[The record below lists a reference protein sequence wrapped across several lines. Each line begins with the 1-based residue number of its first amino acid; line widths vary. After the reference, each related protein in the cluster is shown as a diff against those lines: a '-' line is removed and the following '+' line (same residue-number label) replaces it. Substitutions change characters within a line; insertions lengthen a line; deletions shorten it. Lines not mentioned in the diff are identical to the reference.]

1 METAL
6 RGAGIQRRLGLAD
19 QVYDALTSSIAAGK
33 LRPGEHLVFDRLA
46 EQLGVSATPVREAL
60 ARLIPKGIVQEGQH
74 GKLYLIPITRRYV
87 ADVFRVRA
95 SLEGLAAELA
105 ATRLPDAELAVIR
118 TELSAAAAALDRGDY
133 SLHVAVD
140 ARLHRLIR
148 DAADNAVLRRELESI
163 QLHTDYIR
171 GFSQRHSGDHIRF
184 SHQEHLGLVDAL
196 ARRDA
201 AASRAA
207 IEQHILAASERIAHL
222 IDFDQPAP

>member
-1 METAL
+1 MDTEL
-6 RGAGIQRRLGLAD
+6 SGAGIRRRPGLAD

-33 LRPGEHLVFDRLA
+33 LRPGEHLIFDRLA

-60 ARLIPKGIVQEGQH
+60 ARLIPEGIVQEGPH

-87 ADVFRVRA
+87 ADIFRVRA

-105 ATRLPDAELAVIR
+105 AERLDEAALAAIRAELSV
-118 TELSAAAAALDRGDY
+118 TAAALDRGDM
-133 SLHVAVD
+133 SFHFAVD

-148 DAADNAVLRRELESI
+148 EAADNAVLQRELESI

-184 SHQEHLGLVDAL
+184 SHQEHLELVAAL
-196 ARRDA
+196 ARHDA
-201 AASRAA
+201 AGARAT
-207 IEQHILAASERIAHL
+207 IEQHIRAASERIANL
-222 IDFDQPAP
+222 IDFDHTD